1 MMGIILFSFQV
12 GTRRGSEITGKMLN
26 ILSLRVD
33 KHFVC
38 LFIDESF
45 KINRAF
51 TSVQGLKY

>member
-1 MMGIILFSFQV
+1 MGIILFPFQV